1 MKHDVFSMV
10 DARTADVLA
19 RLHKESDRQ
28 TPRILAGLAIQLPA
42 LLRGNAPGPPRGK
55 NDPNDGNYLAL
66 GKAAAAFCYSQA
78 RAIGA
83 RSVVEFGTSFGVST
97 IWLAAA
103 VRDNGGGTVIG
114 SELVASKA
122 ARARQNLRSAN
133 LDQYVDVRVGD
144 ARDTLADI
152 EGPIDLLLN
161 DGAPDAAFDVL
172 RRLAPRLRPGAVV
185 ITDNV
190 GVMRGAY
197 APYLA
202 WLRDPANGFVS
213 VRLPFRNGTEMSV
226 RTT

>member
-1 MKHDVFSMV
+1 MKHDVFSIV
-10 DARTADVLA
+10 DTRTADVLA

-28 TPRILAGLAIQLPA
+28 TPRILAGLVLKLPS
-42 LLRGNAPGPPRGK
+42 LLRGDDPGR
-55 NDPNDGNYLAL
+55 NDANDGHYLAL
-66 GKAAAAFCYSQA
+66 GKAAGAFCYGQA

-114 SELVASKA
+114 SELVAGKA
-122 ARARQNLRSAN
+122 ERARRNLRSAD
-133 LDQYVDVRVGD
+133 LDQYAEVRVGD
-144 ARDTLADI
+144 ARKTLADV

-161 DGAPDAAFDVL
+161 DGAPGAAFDVL
-172 RRLAPRLRPGAVV
+172 RLLAPRLRPGAVV

-190 GVMRGAY
+190 GMMRRAY
-197 APYLA
+197 ASYLA

-213 VRLPFRNGTEMSV
+213 VSLPFRNGTEMSV
-226 RTT
+226 RIS